1 MKSVSG
7 LMTEYFQGH
16 SRPVLREFAEVPISP
31 NKSEWDVLQDPE
43 RMSRTYEF
51 KGRSD
56 SMVFFV
62 QELVEFQE
70 RLGHHAKITI
80 EKDQVSVE
88 IYTHGI
94 QRVTDIDKEY
104 AEEADKIYRDA
115 SEF

>member
-7 LMTEYFQGH
+7 LMTEYFQSH
-16 SRPVLREFAEVPISP
+16 SRSVLNELTDVPIVPS
-31 NKSEWDVLQDPE
+31 KSEWDTLQSPE
-43 RMSRTYEF
+43 RLSRIYEF
-51 KGRSD
+51 KNSSD

-88 IYTHGI
+88 VYTHGVKRI
-94 QRVTDIDKEY
+94 TNIDKEY
-104 AEEADKIYRDA
+104 AKEADSIYRDA
-115 SEF
+115 SEL